1 MSDKIPLSVI
11 MENTKGKFI
20 QAFNQVIEESKL
32 PAYLVE
38 GMLIELLSEVRNRKN
53 MELISDIN
61 AMRNKDDSSEE
72 A

>member
-38 GMLIELLSEVRNRKN
+38 GMLIELLPEVRNRKN

>member
-1 MSDKIPLSVI
+1 MNDKIPLSVI

-20 QAFNQVIEESKL
+20 HAFNQVIEESKL

-61 AMRNKDDSSEE
+61 AMCNKDDSSEE